1 MKKKILLVC
10 MALLSLVGAQAQVPI
25 NSTTNGSD
33 VWYFI
38 KGQAQSSPT
47 GLYATAKA
55 DNSAVKNLDLTLE
68 DDQLWK
74 VVTNGTGLALQNKFG
89 TYLNADLGIYNNIN
103 TVAILPTNA
112 LTIELFETHVKNAVR
127 IYGANW
133 GLHSNQ
139 DKPNASWFSYWD
151 SNDHSSFVF
160 IPQTAHKELLLEQI
174 TIATTAVETTPSQY
188 PEQAKTDLN
197 AAIQIATAIQTDATK
212 TYDDSKVAI
221 VALQAA
227 VKTFLATKIWAP
239 EAVASTADNPVWYVF
254 QVQATDGR
262 TGKIISYRQATGK
275 PMSVTP
281 PTLSNDSVLWRIECD
296 VPNKKYA
303 IINKA
308 NGASISG
315 ALVNGSAVCIATA
328 SYDWNVSLVAGKT
341 GVYNFASAT
350 VESLN
355 MKNAGDG
362 GDFTSWSA
370 SDPASQ
376 FKAIKGS
383 EFYITTAVSTESISP
398 INVTVQDK
406 MLVVTGTDA
415 PVKAYTVSG
424 AQVNATKALKQGVYI
439 VKVAGLTT
447 KVVIK

>member
-1 MKKKILLVC
+1 MKKKILPVC

-33 VWYFI
+33 VWYFV

-89 TYLNADLGIYNNIN
+89 TYLNSDLGIYNNIN

-112 LTIELFETHVKNAVR
+112 LTIELFETQVKNAVR
-127 IYGANW
+127 IYNANW

-139 DKPNASWFSYWD
+139 DKPNASWFSYWNRD
-151 SNDHSSFVF
+151 DHSSFLF
-160 IPQTAHKELLLEQI
+160 IPQTAHKDLLLEQI
-174 TIATTAVETTPSQY
+174 TIATTAVGTTPSQY

-197 AAIQIATAIQTDATK
+197 AAIQAATAIQTDVTK
-212 TYDDSKVAI
+212 TYNDSKVAI
-221 VALQAA
+221 VALQNA

-239 EAVASTADNPVWYVF
+239 EAVASTAANPVWYVF

-281 PTLSNDSVLWRIECD
+281 PTLSNDSVLWRVECD

-308 NGASISG
+308 NGAYISG
-315 ALVNGSAVCIATA
+315 NLVNGSAVCTATTLT
-328 SYDWNVSLVAGKT
+328 YDWNVSLVAGKT

-350 VESLN
+350 VESFN
-355 MKNAGDG
+355 MKNE
-362 GDFTSWSA
+362 GDFCSWSA
-370 SDPASQ
+370 TDPASQ
-376 FKAIKGS
+376 YKAIKGS
-383 EFYITTAVSTESISP
+383 DFYTTTAVSTESISP

-406 MLVVTGTDA
+406 MLVVTGTNA
-415 PVKAYTVSG
+415 PAKAYTVSG

-439 VKVAGLTT
+439 VRVAGLTT